1 MSSVT
6 DLESGQGPQGPHAGA
21 LLSFL
26 SLSPRPEVLI
36 DHEEG
41 AGGSDLALPVRGAQ
55 PQPIVPHT
63 ETLDGPPSSA
73 CSSIPSGVF
82 PSASIRSGS
91 NIGHSPRDVSD
102 TAGDQPTQATL
113 DEPSFSAWG
122 SIPSGAFRPSVSI
135 RSGSNIDYSL
145 PNFSDTTGDQVGQPL
160 SQTESQICAYPHNCR
175 DIIVLTDTPITANHS
190 TLLTLSSQ
198 HNLRPPVS
206 TKP

>member
-1 MSSVT
+1 MLVRCS
-6 DLESGQGPQGPHAGA
+6 
-21 LLSFL
+21 LSFL

-82 PSASIRSGS
+82 PSASIRSGN
-91 NIGHSPRDVSD
+91 NIGLSPRDVSD

-145 PNFSDTTGDQVGQPL
+145 PNFSGTTGDQAGQPL